1 LHTTTMIHRC
11 VYTLCIALTGLSM
24 AWAFSGTHRP
34 FPTTSRS
41 ATTRLTAQAH
51 RHETSRAD
59 FVTSAFRVAAI
70 GLFVPA
76 ILPSVPAAQAA
87 MVDESL
93 KGTKKDPAYESC
105 LSECMFYCT
114 KPKGV
119 EQKSRAQC
127 LPECK
132 VQCATTKEQLLKGS
146 PKK

>member
-1 LHTTTMIHRC
+1 M
-11 VYTLCIALTGLSM
+11 YTLCIAVTVLSVTL
-24 AWAFSGTHRP
+24 AFSVTHRP
-34 FPTTSRS
+34 FPTIARS
-41 ATTRLTAQAH
+41 TIRVAAH
-51 RHETSRAD
+51 RQETSRAD

-70 GLFVPA
+70 GLFVPS

-87 MVDESL
+87 VVDEGL

-114 KPKGV
+114 KPKGA
-119 EQKSRAQC
+119 EQKSRSQC

-132 VQCATTKEQLLKGS
+132 VQCATTKEQLLKGT

>member
-1 LHTTTMIHRC
+1 
-11 VYTLCIALTGLSM
+11 
-24 AWAFSGTHRP
+24 
-34 FPTTSRS
+34 
-41 ATTRLTAQAH
+41 LTAKAH
-51 RHETSRAD
+51 RQETTRAD
-59 FVTSAFRVAAI
+59 FVKSAFRVAAI
-70 GLFVPA
+70 GLLVPA
-76 ILPSVPAAQAA
+76 SLPSVPDAQAA
-87 MVDESL
+87 AVDESL